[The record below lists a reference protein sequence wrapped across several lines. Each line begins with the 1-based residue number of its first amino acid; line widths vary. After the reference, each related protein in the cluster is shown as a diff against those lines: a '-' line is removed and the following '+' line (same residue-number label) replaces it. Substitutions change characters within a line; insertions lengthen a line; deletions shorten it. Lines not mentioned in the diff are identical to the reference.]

1 MNSKVHSG
9 AVAELFVCQYFL
21 SMGLEVFRN
30 VAASG
35 PIDILLYSKENGK
48 SLPIDVK
55 STNTPYTRAD
65 GSLMLNIKIGKRD
78 DGVWNIGYV
87 HGEASVRLPEGFWEA
102 LGYED
107 T

>member
-1 MNSKVHSG
+1 MNSKVHAG
-9 AVAELFVCQYFL
+9 AIAELFACQYF
-21 SMGLEVFRN
+21 STVGLEVFRN

-35 PIDILLYSKENGK
+35 PVDIVLYNKDNGIL
-48 SLPIDVK
+48 LPIDIK

-65 GSLMLNIKIGKRD
+65 GSLMLNIKIGKRE

-87 HGEASVRLPEGFWEA
+87 HGEDSLRLPEGFWEA
-102 LGYED
+102 LGCED